1 MCNVRGRLRV
11 VSSYPKSHRHPWTDC
26 GARRRVNHFCLD
38 ALDLIEA
45 DLVAP
50 AVVELRRA
58 LRGVVRHR
66 RGLSSVPP
74 FLNISRDRSSG
85 PAVRLSVEHVGT
97 AAPTKP
103 CRAERIAVRAWPP
116 ARRTPVPK
124 DNRWEEERCQIYF
137 RRLTRQAGKRAPY
150 PGLRAT
156 STRVS
161 PHQGAR
167 APGGGWP

>member
-1 MCNVRGRLRV
+1 MWNVRGRVRG
-11 VSSYPKSHRHPWTDC
+11 VSLYLKSHRHPWTDC
-26 GARRRVNHFCLD
+26 GARRRVNYFCLD

-66 RGLSSVPP
+66 RALSSVPP

-116 ARRTPVPK
+116 ARRTPVPPA
-124 DNRWEEERCQIYF
+124 RAQ
-137 RRLTRQAGKRAPY
+137 QSGRAPSEVCPTP
-150 PGLRAT
+150 PGR
-156 STRVS
+156 S
-161 PHQGAR
+161 PPHRHRDSASDR
-167 APGGGWP
+167 RS